1 MRYIKKSSFLILV
14 FVCLISS
21 LSAKEKPFRYYL
33 SDYVEYQET
42 PAEYSIENIK
52 NHKNDFK
59 PLDKAQFKKINNLI
73 RKDGDYLWLRIRF
86 YLPNELKKQN
96 LGVFIAQLNASD
108 NFYINGTLLRRYG
121 SFPPNQISAG
131 FASQFFMIPE
141 ILLNQDGI
149 NEILI
154 QVYPGSIVS
163 LSDYFF
169 IGNQS
174 DVLKLAD
181 IKTFF
186 NSRILLIYASV
197 MFILFIIFFF
207 LFVILRKYKE
217 SVQFMSFSMLLF
229 YSIHFLVPFFITE
242 IPWIKPAFIS
252 YFTIIKFFFGVGTF
266 TTIYF
271 ANSFIIHYI
280 GIRDSKKIVITRLIL
295 WAVPTITVLFFTNIN
310 TLVRAAPF
318 FTAFILTQF
327 FFSLPRLFKSFF
339 DKSKR
344 KDSITLLLGF
354 APVDIGVI
362 VDIIIKLI
370 LKIDH
375 LPYFT
380 IYGWLITATIFLIY
394 LLIRFGKMYI
404 NNIEL
409 KEQLSSFNTHLEDV
423 VAIRTK
429 EVTEANFILSRGL
442 ETVSHVQK
450 NFLPPKSKTLK
461 GWEIAVS
468 YKALDHEVSG
478 DLYDYYYNKSTL
490 YGLGLFDV
498 SGHGIPAGLM
508 TILAKGII
516 SQHFLAGIAEQE
528 STSDILKEINKSYIK
543 EKVNVENYITGL
555 LFHFSEFNKNDV
567 CSLEVANAGHPYPFI
582 YSKQEDKIVELKY
595 QNSDEQYGIIGIE
608 DLEVSFPP
616 VSCRLAVD
624 DILVCYTDGITES
637 INQKGEYFGK
647 ERLMNIVKDN
657 KDYSAEEIKD
667 KVMAK
672 FTSFM
677 EKAPVTD
684 DISLIILKRT
694 ASEDFIEEI

>member
-1 MRYIKKSSFLILV
+1 MNYIKKSSLLILI
-14 FVCLISS
+14 FVCLTSF
-21 LSAKEKPFRYYL
+21 LSAKEKAFRYYL
-33 SDYVEYQET
+33 SDYVEYLET
-42 PAEYSIENIK
+42 PAEYNIENIK

-59 PLDKAQFKKINNLI
+59 PLDKSQFKKLNNLI
-73 RKDGDYLWLRIRF
+73 RKDGDFLWLRIRF
-86 YLPNELKKQN
+86 YLPEKLKGQN
-96 LGVFIAQLNASD
+96 LGVFIAQLNAAD
-108 NFYINGTLLRRYG
+108 AFYINDTLLRRYG

-131 FASQFFMIPE
+131 FASQNFMIPQ
-141 ILLNQDGI
+141 ILLNQEGT

-154 QVYPGSIVS
+154 QIYPGSIVS

-169 IGNQS
+169 IGEQT
-174 DVLKLAD
+174 DVLELAE

-186 NSRILLIYASV
+186 NSRILLICSGIMLV
-197 MFILFIIFFF
+197 LFIIFFF
-207 LFVILRKYKE
+207 LYVLLRKYKE

-280 GIRDSKKIVITRLIL
+280 GIRDSKKIIIIRLLL
-295 WAVPTITVLFFTNIN
+295 WIIPTIAILFFNN
-310 TLVRAAPF
+310 LNALVKSAPF
-318 FTAFILTQF
+318 FTAFLLTQF

-344 KDSITLLLGF
+344 KDAITLLLGF
-354 APVDIGVI
+354 LPVDIG
-362 VDIIIKLI
+362 IIIDTIVKVI

-375 LPYFT
+375 MPYFAV
-380 IYGWLITATIFLIY
+380 YGWLITGNIFLVF
-394 LLIRFGKMYI
+394 LLLRFGKMYI

-468 YKALDHEVSG
+468 YRALDHEVSG

-516 SQHFLAGIAEQE
+516 SQHFLAGIADKE
-528 STSDILKEINKSYIK
+528 STSEILQEINKSYIK

-555 LFHFSEFNKNDV
+555 LFHFSEFNKNDI

-582 YSKQEDKIVELKY
+582 YSKQEDKIIELKY
-595 QNSDEQYGIIGIE
+595 ENSDEQYGIIGIE

-637 INQKGEYFGK
+637 VNQKGEYFGK
-647 ERLMNIVKDN
+647 ERLMNIIKEN
-657 KDYSAEEIKD
+657 KDFSAEEIKD
-667 KVMAK
+667 RVIAK
-672 FTSFM
+672 YTSFM
-677 EKAPVTD
+677 DQSPITD

-694 ASEDFIEEI
+694 ASEDYIEEI